1 MVNAHRIVHHANI
14 PAYFEDDCDTRGRWR
29 NSRRQHETYADTS
42 IPFVD
47 AKVAA
52 AVCKGGP
59 IAYVVDEESCISDC
73 WILDH
78 VTPHMARCGIPKATK
93 SVIFLGPSPLGVL
106 KPPLFVGASSS
117 YSIARFTKCPGEH
130 DIR

>member
-1 MVNAHRIVHHANI
+1 
-14 PAYFEDDCDTRGRWR
+14 
-29 NSRRQHETYADTS
+29 
-42 IPFVD
+42 VD

-78 VTPHMARCGIPKATK
+78 VTPHMARCGIPREVCLVLGRTMLRRIFDSSGEDLVPAEQKRRIYWRGMILYHTK
-93 SVIFLGPSPLGVL
+93 LSQSV
-106 KPPLFVGASSS
+106 
-117 YSIARFTKCPGEH
+117 SIQ
-130 DIR
+130 